1 MSTDNS
7 SEERDPVERL
17 AEEFVARHRLGDGPS
32 PAEYAER
39 HPQWADRILALFPAL
54 LLMEGHRPGASGPD
68 DSFDEGGARAEPL
81 EQLGDYRI
89 IREVGRGGMAVVYE
103 AEQESLGRH
112 VALKVMRAS
121 P

>member
-17 AEEFVARHRLGDGPS
+17 AEEFVARHRRGDGPS

-39 HPQWADRILALFPAL
+39 HPEWADRILALFPAL
-54 LLMEGHRPGASGPD
+54 LLMEHHRPGVG
-68 DSFDEGGARAEPL
+68 DSDRSCEGDGARAAPL

-89 IREVGRGGMAVVYE
+89 IAEVGRGGMA
-103 AEQESLGRH
+103 
-112 VALKVMRAS
+112 
-121 P
+121 